1 MTTIVELIRRLIP
14 EYDTLHP
21 IQKQLLEKYFYYRV
35 LFNLH
40 DRIGIKHANIERAK
54 QIDEAYIRKTTPYG
68 VKRSICKFGEKCF
81 RNNPVHLRDFLHY
94 RETTKKTIERY
105 NREIENLKIHGLIH
119 ESITHNDNHTD
130 NKNNETRIIEAAKE
144 FADFVLTQYQSL
156 ETDRFMRL
164 LSLLGEFEQPINPEY
179 DSQEYGL
186 ECPGFAIITT
196 WIVNIRDPTYG
207 NASLTSLFSI
217 LDQIPISGSY
227 DKERIHREMPL
238 VYQIYAEQM
247 YPNQSR
253 SIRDDPLVS
262 NNTLMD
268 YLDKLD
274 MNEPSLTRTHHT
286 IKRRRII
293 TDEASLARLGEG
305 VTRRKKPKRRKKSNK
320 SKPKVKRLRRSRPR
334 SKKSH

>member
-40 DRIGIKHANIERAK
+40 DRIGIKHANIDRAK
-54 QIDEAYIRKTTPYG
+54 QIDEAYIRKTTSYG
-68 VKRSICKFGEKCF
+68 AKRSICKFGEKCF

-94 RETTKKTIERY
+94 RESTIKTIERY
-105 NREIENLKIHGLIH
+105 NREIETLKMHGLIYD
-119 ESITHNDNHTD
+119 SITHN
-130 NKNNETRIIEAAKE
+130 NKNNTNYIIKAAKE

-186 ECPGFAIITT
+186 ECPGFAIIMT
-196 WIVNIRDPTYG
+196 WIVNIHNPTYS
-207 NASLTSLFSI
+207 NETLTSLFSI
-217 LDQIPISGSY
+217 LDQIPVSGSY
-227 DKERIHREMPL
+227 NKERIRREMPS
-238 VYQIYAEQM
+238 VYHLYIEEM
-247 YPNQSR
+247 YPVQSH

-262 NNTLMD
+262 NNTMID

-274 MNEPSLTRTHHT
+274 TKDPSLTRTHHAT
-286 IKRRRII
+286 KRRRII
-293 TDEASLARLGEG
+293 TDEVSLARLGEG
-305 VTRRKKPKRRKKSNK
+305 VTRRKKSKRRKKSNK
-320 SKPKVKRLRRSRPR
+320 SKPKLKRLMRSQPR